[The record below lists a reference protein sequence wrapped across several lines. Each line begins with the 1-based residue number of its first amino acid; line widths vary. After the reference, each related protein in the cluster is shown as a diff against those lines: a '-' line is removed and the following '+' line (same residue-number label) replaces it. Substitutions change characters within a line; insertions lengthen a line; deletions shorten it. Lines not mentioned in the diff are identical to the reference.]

1 MASPTITKVIGLLH
15 EKGLVDKITDPDRPP
30 LRARAAHRATATRWS
45 SAPGPA
51 RRPGWPASSR
61 TSRPDELERLAAATD
76 VLEHLTA
83 RRGGPMT
90 RLRAFGSDT
99 FRSLRVRNFRLFFV
113 GQIISQTGTWMQM
126 IAIGLLVLAITDSG
140 VAVGLV
146 TAAQFLPI
154 LVLGAWGGVLAD
166 RRDRHHLLIVDERR
180 RRGRRHGVRA
190 ARAERARGAVVG
202 VPAHLRG
209 RHRRRPREPGPPGAG
224 HRPRRRAGRAER
236 RRAQQHADDDV
247 TGVRPR
253 ARRRAHRR
261 PRHRLVLRRQR
272 HLLRAAALA
281 LPAHGPRRSSGPP
294 TLVAKAKG
302 QLREGLRY
310 VWAQPELR
318 LPLLLVTAV
327 GTMAFNFSVILPLFA
342 TRDLDGSATTFTTMM
357 SIMSLG
363 SVIGAL
369 TIARRTAGRHRVPRA
384 LHAGAGRVDGRPRR
398 SPRAPL
404 TAYLAVVP
412 VGITSI
418 MVISGSNAVVQLAT
432 DPAMRGRVLALLA
445 VVFLGSTPI
454 GGPITGWIS
463 ETFGARWALALGAV
477 TSLAAGAPH
486 PPSPPRLQGRRGQAP
501 RHRHASSP
509 PPSSP
514 PAADHVLRRSV
525 VPPCAHVAPRRPD

>member
-1 MASPTITKVIGLLH
+1 
-15 EKGLVDKITDPDRPP
+15 
-30 LRARAAHRATATRWS
+30 
-45 SAPGPA
+45 
-51 RRPGWPASSR
+51 
-61 TSRPDELERLAAATD
+61 
-76 VLEHLTA
+76 
-83 RRGGPMT
+83 MT

-166 RRDRHHLLIVDERR
+166 RRDRHHLLITMNI
-180 RRGRRHGVRA
+180 A
-190 ARAERARGAVVG
+190 GAVVATAFAALVLSG
-202 VPAHLRG
+202 HEALWSVYLLTFAAGTVTALENPA
-209 RHRRRPREPGPPGAG
+209 
-224 HRPRRRAGRAER
+224 RRALVTDLVPER
-236 RRAQQHADDDV
+236 DV
-247 TGVRPR
+247 PNAVGLNSTMMTTSRVFGPALGGLLIAGPGIGWCFAVNAISFVPQVWLFLRMDRSRFRPT
-253 ARRRAHRR
+253 
-261 PRHRLVLRRQR
+261 
-272 HLLRAAALA
+272 
-281 LPAHGPRRSSGPP
+281 
-294 TLVAKAKG
+294 TLVVKAKG

-310 VWAQPELR
+310 VWGQPDLR

-342 TRDLDGSATTFTTMM
+342 TRDLGGSATTFTTMM

-369 TIARRTAGRHRVPRA
+369 TIARRTEANTAVLARCTLA
-384 LHAGAGRVDGRPRR
+384 LGVAMTALAL
-398 SPRAPL
+398 APATL

-432 DPAMRGRVLALLA
+432 VPEMRGRVLALIA

-477 TSLAAGAPH
+477 TSLAAGLLTLRA
-486 PPSPPRLQGRRGQAP
+486 LQGTKGVEVKRLDRAAIDAAP
-501 RHRHASSP
+501 A
-509 PPSSP
+509 
-514 PAADHVLRRSV
+514 
-525 VPPCAHVAPRRPD
+525 VAPGA